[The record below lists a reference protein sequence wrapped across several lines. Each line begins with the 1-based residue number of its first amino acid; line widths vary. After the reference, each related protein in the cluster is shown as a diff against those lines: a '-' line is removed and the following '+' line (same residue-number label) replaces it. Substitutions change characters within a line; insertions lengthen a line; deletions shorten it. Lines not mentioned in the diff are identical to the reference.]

1 MSQSI
6 EAKLLEQW
14 LFYTQAIAL
23 FALAA
28 FVNFSIAGAH
38 ISLGLLTLAV
48 GLQLLLTKRRQ
59 PAARAALMLGFEWPV
74 MAFTGACLIAT
85 LLSDSP
91 RESFHNMRHLLT
103 ILGAYG
109 VACTLRQH
117 HAWRTPLLWTYIAVA
132 SAAALYGLAKF
143 ALGDHIKVMSTQSTT
158 MTWGAMATMFALIT
172 TQAALSGET
181 RRARWLARLL
191 LAPQLLALLFSLV
204 RGAYVGYFA
213 GLAYVLMPQW
223 RRALPAALFAI
234 ILLVFIAPDS
244 LQQRVLS
251 IFDLSIMTTQVR
263 FEQWR
268 YAVQIFTDHPFF
280 GVGWRDLA
288 ALTRSYAPPGT
299 NMSEGVAFDVF
310 HIGHYHS
317 IYVTL
322 LVCVGLVGL
331 SAFLWLMFAV
341 WRKLGMAMRETSAP
355 PRQVVKAAR
364 AAMVGFL
371 VAGLF
376 DWTFGDAEVVTM
388 FWFVIG
394 MGLGQHLQH
403 KVPTSAASFPA
414 A

>member
-1 MSQSI
+1 MSHLI

-48 GLQLLLTKRRQ
+48 GLQLLIAKRRQ
-59 PAARAALMLGFEWPV
+59 PPTPGAILLGFEWPV
-74 MAFTGACLIAT
+74 MAFTAACLIAT
-85 LLSDSP
+85 LLSDSA

-109 VACTLRQH
+109 VAYALRQH
-117 HAWRTPLLWTYIAVA
+117 HAWRMPLLWTYIAVA

-143 ALGDHIKVMSTQSTT
+143 ALGHHIKVMSTQSTT
-158 MTWGAMATMFALIT
+158 MTWGAIATMFALIT
-172 TQAALSGET
+172 TQIALAGET
-181 RRARWLARLL
+181 PRARWLARLL
-191 LAPQLLALLFSLV
+191 LVPQLLALLFSLV
-204 RGAYVGYFA
+204 RGAYVGYLA
-213 GLAYVLMPQW
+213 GLAYLLIPQW
-223 RRALPAALFAI
+223 RRALPATILAI
-234 ILLVFIAPDS
+234 LLLVFISPAS
-244 LQQRVLS
+244 LQQRLLS
-251 IFDLSIMTTQVR
+251 IFDLSMTTTQVR

-268 YAVQIFTDHPFF
+268 YAVQIFADHPFF

-288 ALTRSYAPPGT
+288 PLTRRYAAPGT
-299 NMSEGVAFDVF
+299 NMTEGIAYDIF

-331 SAFLWLMFAV
+331 SAFLWLMLVV
-341 WRKLGMAMRETSAP
+341 WRKLGIALRETSAP
-355 PRQVVKAAR
+355 HRQLVKATR

-371 VAGLF
+371 AAGMF

-394 MGLGQHLQH
+394 IGMGQHMQR
-403 KVPTSAASFPA
+403 KVAPTASSFPA
-414 A
+414 P